1 MIHDANHM
9 GRALRVPRHFY
20 QKVTHTKCGLISNF
34 LYIIILFQPS
44 LIAFDLK
51 HSPRDIAL
59 SRRVKSGVWR
69 RLGMRIAKIFW
80 RRWWEKLTSPIMTSC
95 LALGYWERDT
105 FSTGNLQSFFFFSFS
120 VFSIS
125 ESFFRIFF
133 LCNAP
138 NFSVKKKGKTSGI
151 REDVETKQKD
161 IMILFLMCARLCT
174 IIVRRLSWTFVVR
187 LWSKNW
193 TNYTKKEKWRPLWR
207 SNAGSGDGSVERDG
221 QT

>member
-51 HSPRDIAL
+51 HSPRNIVL

-105 FSTGNLQSFFFFSFS
+105 FSTGNLQSFFFFHFQFSQLVSLSFAFFFYVTLRIS
-120 VFSIS
+120 VQNRK
-125 ESFFRIFF
+125 EKP
-133 LCNAP
+133 LEL
-138 NFSVKKKGKTSGI
+138 GKTL
-151 REDVETKQKD
+151 KQN
-161 IMILFLMCARLCT
+161 R
-174 IIVRRLSWTFVVR
+174 WT
-187 LWSKNW
+187 LW
-193 TNYTKKEKWRPLWR
+193 YFF
-207 SNAGSGDGSVERDG
+207 
-221 QT
+221 

>member
-105 FSTGNLQSFFFFSFS
+105 FSTGNLQSFFFFFHFQFSQLVSLSFAFFFDVTLRIS
-120 VFSIS
+120 VQNRK
-125 ESFFRIFF
+125 EKP
-133 LCNAP
+133 LEL
-138 NFSVKKKGKTSGI
+138 GKTL
-151 REDVETKQKD
+151 KQN
-161 IMILFLMCARLCT
+161 R
-174 IIVRRLSWTFVVR
+174 WT
-187 LWSKNW
+187 LW
-193 TNYTKKEKWRPLWR
+193 YFF
-207 SNAGSGDGSVERDG
+207 
-221 QT
+221 

>member
-1 MIHDANHM
+1 MIEYQIFRTNIITIVWQAVGRITDGMLGANGLNTFKWIVKSQPFFLSIENERSPLFCKALRRIVIQLTTKNNEYRSHDANQL
-9 GRALRVPRHFY
+9 GRALRVPRYFY

-105 FSTGNLQSFFFFSFS
+105 FSTGNLQSFFFFFIFSF
-120 VFSIS
+120 
-125 ESFFRIFF
+125 
-133 LCNAP
+133 LN
-138 NFSVKKKGKTSGI
+138 
-151 REDVETKQKD
+151 
-161 IMILFLMCARLCT
+161 
-174 IIVRRLSWTFVVR
+174 
-187 LWSKNW
+187 
-193 TNYTKKEKWRPLWR
+193 
-207 SNAGSGDGSVERDG
+207 
-221 QT
+221 